1 MKTVSIRLKEKTLK
15 KTSRLASIEK
25 LDTSTTLR
33 QSIEYGLD
41 ILGKKYAVEMY
52 AKRAFSLSQAAK
64 FAGISVGEMMD
75 LLVKSGVKANYSMED
90 AKESFDNIG
99 KLSK

>member
-1 MKTVSIRLKEKTLK
+1 MKTVSLRLDEKTLK
-15 KTSRLASIEK
+15 KTSRLALIEK

-41 ILGKKYAVEMY
+41 ILSKKYAVEMY
-52 AKRAFSLSQAAK
+52 AKGEFSLSEAAG
-64 FAGISVGEMMD
+64 FAGVSIGEMID
-75 LLVKSGVKANYSMED
+75 LLVKSGVKANYSIED
-90 AKESFDNIG
+90 VKESFENIG